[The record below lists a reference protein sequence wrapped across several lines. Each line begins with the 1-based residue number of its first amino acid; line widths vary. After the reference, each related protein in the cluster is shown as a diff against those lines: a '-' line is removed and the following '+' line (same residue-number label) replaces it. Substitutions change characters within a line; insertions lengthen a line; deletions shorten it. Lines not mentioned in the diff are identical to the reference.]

1 MTILCRFSRFLNF
14 SADLRGFKICF
25 KLFFHNAVK
34 LRNLKIVK
42 ISATILK
49 FPFSVGFFAI
59 TLPLVSPGT
68 RVRTD
73 ETKHL
78 KLWNKLTKS
87 N

>member
-1 MTILCRFSRFLNF
+1 M
-14 SADLRGFKICF
+14 
-25 KLFFHNAVK
+25 K

-49 FPFSVGFFAI
+49 FPFSVDFFVI

-73 ETKHL
+73 KTKHL
-78 KLWNKLTKS
+78 RLWNKSTKS

>member
-1 MTILCRFSRFLNF
+1 M
-14 SADLRGFKICF
+14 
-25 KLFFHNAVK
+25 K

>member
-1 MTILCRFSRFLNF
+1 M
-14 SADLRGFKICF
+14 
-25 KLFFHNAVK
+25 K

-73 ETKHL
+73 VNQTFKTMEQI
-78 KLWNKLTKS
+78 NKIELRGNVGNVKIKAKTAS
-87 N
+87 LSSRPPGTM